1 MFSVPMRRLSS
12 VGVVLVSAA
21 LISSCGNKPAP
32 PAGGGGPGPAPASD
46 LQPPAAPQPPS
57 AEVTKLFE
65 TPRKPTGPLKFQI
78 ISNAQSAF
86 WEAARTGMKD
96 EAGKLGVEANFNAP
110 DKSEVP
116 KQRRLLEDAISSG
129 VDGIAVS
136 AMDPEALKPIID
148 ELMMKGKPPVPI
160 ITIDSDSPASHRLA
174 YIGTN
179 NFQAG
184 KAAGEAALKFLP
196 KGGDIVAFVGNKGAA
211 NAGERINGFRSV
223 TEPHGIKVI
232 AVMEDKTD
240 KTLARKNVEDVINKY
255 GDKVV
260 GFLGVW
266 AYNPPAIVAAVQSA
280 HKRAQ
285 YKIFCFDLEPGT
297 IDALKAGQVDY
308 TIVQNPYKF
317 GSLGIQFLTQINRK
331 GLAAA
336 NAELKMPANSVLDT
350 GVTVVTRE
358 NVDKFV
364 ADLHKLGIK
373 SS

>member
-1 MFSVPMRRLSS
+1 MFSVPMRRLFS
-12 VGVVLVSAA
+12 VGVVLVSAS
-21 LISSCGNKPAP
+21 LISSCGNKPNTP
-32 PAGGGGPGPAPASD
+32 PGGGGPGAAPASD
-46 LQPPAAPQPPS
+46 LQPPAPSQPIA
-57 AEVTKLFE
+57 AEVAKMFE
-65 TPRKPTGPLKFQI
+65 APRKPTGPLRFQI
-78 ISNAQSAF
+78 ISNAQAAF

-96 EAGKLGVEANFNAP
+96 EAGKLGVQATFNAP
-110 DKSEVP
+110 GKSEVP
-116 KQRRLLEDAISSG
+116 LQRRLLEDAVSSG

-136 AMDPEALKPIID
+136 AMDPQALQPIID
-148 ELMMKGKPPVPI
+148 ELMMKGKPPIPI
-160 ITIDSDSPASHRLA
+160 ITIDSDSPASKRLA

-211 NAGERINGFRSV
+211 NAIERVNGFRSV

-232 AVMEDKTD
+232 AVMEDRTD
-240 KTLARKNVEDVINKY
+240 KALARKNVEDVINKY
-255 GDKVV
+255 GDKVA
-260 GFLGVW
+260 GFLGIW

-280 HKRAQ
+280 GKRAQ

-308 TIVQNPYKF
+308 TIVQSPFKF
-317 GSLGIQFLTQINRK
+317 GSFGIQFLTAVNRK

-350 GVTVVTRE
+350 GVTVVTHE

-364 ADLHKLGIK
+364 KDLNKLGIK

>member
-1 MFSVPMRRLSS
+1 MFRVSLRHLSS
-12 VGVVLVSAA
+12 VGLALISAA
-21 LISSCGNKPAP
+21 IISSCGNKTAT
-32 PAGGGGPGPAPASD
+32 PAGSGAGGSGPAAD
-46 LQPPAAPQPPS
+46 LQPPAAAQPPS

-65 TPRKPTGPLKFQI
+65 APRKPSGPLKFQI

-96 EAGKLGVEANFNAP
+96 EARALGVEATFNAP

-116 KQRRLLEDAISSG
+116 QQRRLLEDAVSKG

-136 AMDPEALKPIID
+136 AMDPEALEPIIN

-211 NAGERINGFRSV
+211 NATERVNGFRSV

-232 AVMEDKTD
+232 AVMEDRTD

-255 GDKVV
+255 GDKVA

-308 TIVQNPYKF
+308 TIVQKPYKF
-317 GSLGIQFLTQINRK
+317 GSLGIQFLTEINRK

-336 NAELKMPANSVLDT
+336 QAELKMPANGVIDT
-350 GVTVVTRE
+350 GVTVVTKD

-364 ADLHKLGIK
+364 ADLNKLGIK